1 MRLGKGLHLTNEVVG
16 LLPGVR
22 AQWVQPLPEL
32 GHAHGDHR
40 YAVHRRIQL
49 RQIPKRLVQGRS
61 GVDSGA
67 GDDLAVHG
75 DVVPGKALHDVDGL
89 PRPPVFQHP
98 APQLPVCGVDGH
110 IDGGD
115 AQVDDPLDLPLG
127 EVGQG
132 EVIPHEKAEPRVV
145 ILEIQALPH
154 PLGHLVHKAENAVV
168 SAGAG
173 PVHEIGLKLQAQV
186 LALLLADMH
195 SAAAAVR
202 LLERQDQPWI
212 IGVKFI
218 VQHVHHRLA
227 VDLQQCLARPDTR
240 PAGGTAG
247 IYSSDHSPAHPSA
260 SSPGGAVPAPPPS
273 YMVSFIVQ

>member
-1 MRLGKGLHLTNEVVG
+1 MT
-16 LLPGVR
+16 
-22 AQWVQPLPEL
+22 
-32 GHAHGDHR
+32 
-40 YAVHRRIQL
+40 
-49 RQIPKRLVQGRS
+49 
-61 GVDSGA
+61 
-67 GDDLAVHG
+67 VHG

-98 APQLPVCGVDGH
+98 APQLPVCGVDRH

-132 EVIPHEKAEPRVV
+132 EVIPHEKAEPGVV
-145 ILEIQALPH
+145 VLEVQALPH

-168 SAGAG
+168 GAGAG
-173 PVHEIGLKLQAQV
+173 TVHEIGLKLQAQV

-202 LLERQDQPWI
+202 LLERQGQPRI
-212 IGVKFI
+212 IGVEFI

-227 VDLQQCLARPDTR
+227 VDFQQCLARPDAR

-247 IYSSDHSPAHPSA
+247 IYGSDHSPAHPSD
-260 SSPGGAVPAPPPS
+260 SSPWGRCTHTTPILHGFLYCTIAFPGFQPKIRFLFPLPLPPAAIRWF
-273 YMVSFIVQ
+273 YLQIRWK